1 MSLSFAEARCRFK
14 AFSASRRSF
23 IEVNLFGLTARTEK
37 LSALATRVDCSGV
50 DRGAKAC
57 LGTINA
63 AVCDSNRELTRIKV
77 VKGVVVGLV
86 LTSGFLVVSHGS
98 GSSCSQC
105 DVLRAR
111 FMELQFFVI
120 TQGVRGN
127 NIQKEIYAGVN

>member
-37 LSALATRVDCSGV
+37 LSALATRVDCSGI

-86 LTSGFLVVSHGS
+86 LTSGFLVV
-98 GSSCSQC
+98 
-105 DVLRAR
+105 
-111 FMELQFFVI
+111 ELQFFVI

>member
-1 MSLSFAEARCRFK
+1 MSLSFEGTRCRFK
-14 AFSASRRSF
+14 AFSAPRRSF
-23 IEVNLFGLTARTEK
+23 IEVNLFGLTACTEK

-77 VKGVVVGLV
+77 VKGVVVGIV
-86 LTSGFLVVSHGS
+86 ITSGFLVVSHGF

-120 TQGVRGN
+120 IQDFRSN
-127 NIQKEIYAGVN
+127 NIQKELYGGVN

>member
-1 MSLSFAEARCRFK
+1 MSLSFAGATLSIQSFL
-14 AFSASRRSF
+14 ASRRSF
-23 IEVNLFGLTARTEK
+23 MEVNLLGLTARTEK

-120 TQGVRGN
+120 IQGVRGN

>member
-1 MSLSFAEARCRFK
+1 M
-14 AFSASRRSF
+14 
-23 IEVNLFGLTARTEK
+23 EVNLFGLTARTEK